1 MGHTAIA
8 KQLLDQGC
16 YYLAGVPGFF
26 RTEDG
31 NWALTGL
38 PRGILIPVR
47 NVCGQIQGLQLR
59 KDNSVKRKFRWVS
72 SMGGKDGCG
81 AECWTH
87 LAGPATETLIL
98 TEGPMKADVIH
109 ALTGLSVL
117 AVPGVNGLSQLS
129 ETLGFAAQSWSG
141 EHQDR
146 LRYGLHIELSCANRV
161 RGTVRSAG

>member
-8 KQLLDQGC
+8 KQLQDQGC
-16 YYLAGVPGFF
+16 YLAGVPGFF

-72 SMGGKDGCG
+72 SMGEKDGCG

-109 ALTGLSVL
+109 ALTGFSVL
-117 AVPGVNGLSQLS
+117 AVPGVNAALYALLDKLDLTYSTYLWDPRYKGLDDYIWESL
-129 ETLGFAAQSWSG
+129 
-141 EHQDR
+141 
-146 LRYGLHIELSCANRV
+146 LHKQRAN
-161 RGTVRSAG
+161 